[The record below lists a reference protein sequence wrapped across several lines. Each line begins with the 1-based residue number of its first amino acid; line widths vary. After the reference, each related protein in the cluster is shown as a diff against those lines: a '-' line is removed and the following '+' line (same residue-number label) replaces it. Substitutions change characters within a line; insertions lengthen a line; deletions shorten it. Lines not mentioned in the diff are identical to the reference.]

1 MSDATE
7 PVEPAGEVEEAAE
20 ARTPRRVSR
29 GAKYLT
35 LLLLVIGSGLTLL
48 ASTQTWFSV
57 TLTAAANHA
66 GAIIVQGSAAAP
78 ALTAL
83 SLAGLALTAALAI
96 AGPVFRIV
104 LALLGILLGVSVLIS
119 AGSALGDA
127 LGSASAAITSATGV
141 AGDASLSRLVAR
153 IDTAIWPAIAIA
165 GGVVLVLASAAVI
178 VTTRLWPGPSRR
190 YETRFEDPDGAHASD
205 PRTRDAQDADT
216 PTPDAPTPDARTP
229 DARTPDARAQVSDDD
244 EARAAAEA
252 GEQSGG
258 TGTTRPL
265 ERDRAIDSWD
275 ELSRGED
282 PTR

>member
-1 MSDATE
+1 MSETTE
-7 PVEPAGEVEEAAE
+7 PEPTEESAT
-20 ARTPRRVSR
+20 RRRVSR

-66 GAIIVQGSAAAP
+66 GAIVVQGSAAAP

-104 LALLGILLGVSVLIS
+104 LALLGILLGASVLIS

-127 LGSASAAITSATGV
+127 VGSASAAITSATGV
-141 AGDASLSRLVAR
+141 AGHASLSRLVDR
-153 IDTAIWPAIAIA
+153 IDTGVWPAVAIA
-165 GGVVLVLASAAVI
+165 GGIILVLASAAVV

-190 YETRFEDPDGAHASD
+190 YQTRFEDPDDGQA
-205 PRTRDAQDADT
+205 
-216 PTPDAPTPDARTP
+216 PDAPALDAQAPDALA
-229 DARTPDARAQVSDDD
+229 DVSDDQ

-252 GEQSGG
+252 GEQAGG
-258 TGTTRPL
+258 ATTPRPL